1 LVLLAGIAAG
11 MQVGKLPPALAAL
24 KLEFGLSIV
33 QASLFV
39 TMFQVAGVSVGI
51 VGGMLADRF
60 GARRVMSIGLSVI
73 VIASTSST
81 FAYSSV
87 VVLALRALESAGFL
101 LAVLPGPM
109 LLRRLVAPEK
119 LTRWLGAWGMYMPL
133 GMGMMLLIG
142 PLLIEQGG
150 WRLAWWAASAMA
162 LVPLLMMGYLPRD
175 LQPAQRGQSTSWLEL
190 VLMTIRRLGPWTLAL
205 AFGCYA
211 AQWMSVFTFL
221 PLIYEQ
227 AGISPAT
234 AGALTALAALINAL
248 GNGAAGWVNR
258 WISPARVLTLTALL
272 MSACSWV
279 TFGSPAD
286 VGFACRY
293 GGLLVFSSVGGLI
306 PGTLFI
312 MSARLAAS
320 TASVSTTVGLMQ
332 QGSALGQGLGP
343 PIIALV
349 AAQSLGWGNTWIA
362 TSLFAC
368 GVILAA
374 WLMGRAL
381 HAAR

>member
-1 LVLLAGIAAG
+1 

-39 TMFQVAGVSVGI
+39 TMFQAAGVSVGI

-60 GARRVMSIGLSVI
+60 GARRVMSIGLAII
-73 VIASTSST
+73 VLASTLST
-81 FAYSSV
+81 FAYSALA
-87 VVLALRALESAGFL
+87 VLALRALESAGFL

-109 LLRRLVAPEK
+109 LLRRLVTPDK
-119 LTRWLGAWGMYMPL
+119 LIRWLGAWGMYMPL
-133 GMGMMLLIG
+133 GMGLMLLIG
-142 PLLIEQGG
+142 PLLIGQGG
-150 WRLAWWAASAMA
+150 WRLAWWVASAMA
-162 LVPLLMMGYLPRD
+162 LVPLIMMGTLPRD
-175 LQPAQRGQSTSWLEL
+175 PQPTQHGQPAAWLEL
-190 VLMTIRRLGPWTLAL
+190 VLMTVRRLGPWTLAL

-227 AGISPAT
+227 SGISPAI
-234 AGALTALAALINAL
+234 AGALTALAALINAV

-258 WISPARVLTLTALL
+258 WISPSRVLMATALL
-272 MSACSWV
+272 MSACAWV
-279 TFGSPAD
+279 TFGAPAE
-286 VGFACRY
+286 VGFAWRY
-293 GGLLVFSSVGGLI
+293 GALLVFSSVGGLI

-320 TASVSTTVGLMQ
+320 PAAVSTTVGLMQ

-343 PIIALV
+343 PIIAVV

-381 HAAR
+381 HAAP